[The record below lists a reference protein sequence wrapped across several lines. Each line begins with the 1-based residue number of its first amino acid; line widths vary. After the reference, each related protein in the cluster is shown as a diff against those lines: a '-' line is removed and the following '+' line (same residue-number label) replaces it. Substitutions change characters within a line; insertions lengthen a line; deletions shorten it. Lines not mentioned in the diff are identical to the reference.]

1 MAIPKTWLFDGFF
14 SLEGGMDAGRPPST
28 LTEIQVARAIN
39 ATFRGGY
46 SKPRIG
52 VKRLPLTF
60 DNAGDEPLFT
70 SARYQGAGSYISP
83 NGSAS
88 IVMSLGGQLF
98 QVPISISG
106 SATTKPNITSI
117 TPKAVG
123 GINLPNASYTY
134 QIEAWD
140 AQGHHQHGATK
151 QYNQL
156 DSPNTTPELK
166 WSVMPGATTY
176 RIYRTNTGTFGPNS
190 LVTIINA
197 PTLSFVDQVQ
207 TLQPGTPQLN
217 DDWPN
222 THTVTNLTSISGI
235 SPVNSP
241 VLPKAWFC
249 QAEEFLII
257 QDNQSRPLIYD
268 GATTR
273 RAADDEVPT
282 GGPMAYGIGRLWVA
296 RGREYFGGDL
306 VWSDPSLGTA
316 SLLKFTENDFLNE
329 GGAFMVPWQTG
340 RITALNFTAQPDTV
354 TGEGSLMVFTR
365 SGIFE
370 FAAPVDRTI
379 WKDMEQPLQRFSLLN
394 FGATSHESVS
404 QVNGDLFFRAEDG
417 IRSFFFARR
426 DFNTWGNTPQSREV
440 EPVMDRDDQA
450 LLFWASAITFDNRFM
465 ATAEPVWTDT
475 GVEHRRLVALDF
487 DLISGIRAKVP
498 PAWDGEWVPSERILQ
513 LVTVQQ
519 DIGRRAFVIARDEVG
534 KLGIWEFLSK
544 ETGDDSEPPEW
555 SLETKSFQFG
565 APLDRKRLT
574 TVELWIDDVEGAYN
588 INAFWRSDN
597 KGCWV
602 PWARFTGFGSG
613 CLTTPAT
620 NGNGSCPPPRM
631 PVAQSRNRI
640 GLPIAPDRMDQLNC
654 EPFRDG
660 YEFQLRLECTGHFVI
675 KKARLVAELLSQEV
689 YGRISDD
696 CEALP
701 EDCQTCQ

>member
-1 MAIPKTWLFDGFF
+1 MASPRTWLFDGFF
-14 SLEGGMDAGRPPST
+14 SLEGGMDGGRPPST
-28 LTEIQVARAIN
+28 LTPIQVARAVN

-46 SKPRIG
+46 SKPRIAT
-52 VKRLPLTF
+52 KRIPITF
-60 DNAGDEPLFT
+60 AANDEGTWDQGTFST
-70 SARYQGAGSYISP
+70 GRFQGAGSYISP
-83 NGSAS
+83 DGTAFIFLS
-88 IVMSLGGQLF
+88 IGGQIYG
-98 QVPISISG
+98 VPLDG
-106 SATTKPNITSI
+106 STHMAVNQTANQAGRPAPPAWSP
-117 TPKAVG
+117 PKV
-123 GINLPNASYTY
+123 
-134 QIEAWD
+134 
-140 AQGHHQHGATK
+140 
-151 QYNQL
+151 
-156 DSPNTTPELK
+156 
-166 WSVMPGATTY
+166 PGQ
-176 RIYRTNTGTFGPNS
+176 PNS
-190 LVTIINA
+190 
-197 PTLSFVDQVQ
+197 PTLS
-207 TLQPGTPQLN
+207 
-217 DDWPN
+217 
-222 THTVTNLTSISGI
+222 
-235 SPVNSP
+235 
-241 VLPKAWFC
+241 KAWFC
-249 QAEEFLII
+249 QAEEFLIV
-257 QDNQSRPLIYD
+257 QDNQSRPLIWN
-268 GATTR
+268 GATFR
-273 RAADDEVPT
+273 RATDDEVPT

-340 RITALNFTAQPDTV
+340 NITALSFTAQPDTV

-370 FAAPVDRTI
+370 FAAPVDRTV

-394 FGATSHESVS
+394 FGATSQESVT

-440 EPVMDRDDQA
+440 EPVMARDDQA
-450 LLFWASAITFDNRFM
+450 LLAWASAITFDNRFM
-465 ATAEPVWTDT
+465 STAEPVWTDT

-487 DLISGIRAKVP
+487 DLISGIRSKVP
-498 PAWDGEWVPSERILQ
+498 PAWDGEWVPSPRILQ
-513 LVTVQQ
+513 LVTTQQ
-519 DIGRRAFVIARDEVG
+519 DTGRRAFMIARDENG
-534 KLGIWEFLSK
+534 MLGIWEFLPK
-544 ETGDDSEPPEW
+544 QTGDDSQPPEW
-555 SLETKSFQFG
+555 SIESKSFQFT

-574 TVELWIDDVEGAYN
+574 TVELWIDDVEGVYN
-588 INAFWRSDN
+588 IDTFWRSDN

-620 NGNGSCPPPRM
+620 GGNGDCSPPRM

-696 CEALP
+696 CQALP
-701 EDCQTCQ
+701 ADCQTCE